1 MDVHSYLWREFRRHP
16 TPKRPEQEMSNILLI
31 TSSPRGDA
39 SQSTRVAT
47 ELAGKLQSALP
58 GSTLTVRDLV
68 KDPLPHIEPAY
79 ASGIYTPAESRT
91 PEQAKVV
98 GVSDA
103 AVDELFA
110 ADHIIVATGLINFSI
125 SSTLKSWI
133 DHISRSG
140 RTFAYGPNGPQG
152 LVAGKKVY
160 VVLASGGVYSEG
172 PAVVMD
178 FAVPYLKGVLAF
190 NGMSDVEVI
199 RVEGLGMGE
208 DAVTAALEKAGKQ
221 IDTIVRQVADK
232 PLATVAA

>member
-1 MDVHSYLWREFRRHP
+1 VSSPIFIFEIQASRRRR
-16 TPKRPEQEMSNILLI
+16 KSESKMSNILLI

-39 SQSTRVAT
+39 SQSTRVAN
-47 ELAGKLQSALP
+47 ELAGKLQDALP

-68 KDPLPHIEPAY
+68 KNPLPHIEPDY

-91 PEQAKVV
+91 PQQARVV
-98 GVSDA
+98 GVSDV

-110 ADHIIVATGLINFSI
+110 ADYIILATGFINFSI

-133 DHISRSG
+133 DHISRNG

-152 LVAGKKVY
+152 LVNGKKVY

-172 PAVVMD
+172 PAAVMD

-190 NGMSDVEVI
+190 NGMTDVEVV
-199 RVEGLGMGE
+199 RVEGIGMGE
-208 DAVTAALEKAGKQ
+208 EAIKAAIEKAGKQ
-221 IDTIVRQVADK
+221 VDAIVEQAAEK
-232 PLATVAA
+232 PLAAAAA

>member
-1 MDVHSYLWREFRRHP
+1 
-16 TPKRPEQEMSNILLI
+16 MSNILLV

-39 SQSTRVAT
+39 SQSTRVAN
-47 ELAGKLQSALP
+47 ELADKLQNALH

-68 KDPLPHIEPAY
+68 KNPLPHIEPDY

-91 PEQAKVV
+91 PAQAKVV
-98 GVSDA
+98 GVSDV

-110 ADHIIVATGLINFSI
+110 ADHIVLATGLINFSI

-152 LVAGKKVY
+152 LVKGKKVY

-172 PAVVMD
+172 PAAVMD

-190 NGMSDVEVI
+190 NGMTNIEVI
-199 RVEGLGMGE
+199 RVEGMGMGE
-208 DAVTAALEKAGKQ
+208 DAVKAALDKAEKQ
-221 IDTIVRQVADK
+221 IDALVTQLAEQ
-232 PLATVAA
+232 PLATAAA